1 MMKEVYVYNVVC
13 YDGVDAYVI
22 KVIASSQEQVISQ
35 MLQYGDM
42 EVLKV
47 DKLHSWENL
56 NEHIK
61 GAIKGE
67 YELADGDKQLV
78 DAIYRYVEYTTGLDL
93 R

>member
-1 MMKEVYVYNVVC
+1 MKDIYVYNVVC
-13 YDGVDAYVI
+13 YDGVESYVI
-22 KVIASSQEQVISQ
+22 KAIANNDDEVLFQ
-35 MLQYGDM
+35 MQSYGDL
-42 EVLKV
+42 EVLKI

-67 YELADGDKQLV
+67 YELADGDKQLA
-78 DAIYRYVEYTTGLDL
+78 DAIYRYIEYTTGLDL

>member
-1 MMKEVYVYNVVC
+1 MKDIFVYNAVC
-13 YDGVDAYVI
+13 YDGVESYVI
-22 KVIASSQEQVISQ
+22 KVIANNEEQVLAQ
-35 MLQYGDM
+35 MLPYSDL

-61 GAIKGE
+61 GAIKGD
-67 YELADGDKQLV
+67 YELADGDKQLA
-78 DAIYRYVEYTTGLDL
+78 DAIYRYVEFTTGLDL

>member
-1 MMKEVYVYNVVC
+1 MRDIYVYNAIC
-13 YDGVDAYVI
+13 YDGIDSYVI
-22 KVIASSQEQVISQ
+22 KVIANNEEQANQ
-35 MLQYGDM
+35 QLLPYNM

-47 DKLHSWENL
+47 DRLHDWNNL

-67 YELADGDKQLV
+67 YKLADGNKDLA
-78 DAIYRYVEYTTGLDL
+78 DAIYRYIEFTTGLEL